1 MSDSEKK
8 SMLCPSCR
16 KLISSY
22 EERCPYC
29 GISNPGSRWKKML
42 PTHIL
47 RNPQDM
53 IKVIIAAN
61 VVLYALT
68 ILLNPSKMGFS
79 MNPLTFLSPSNN
91 SLFLLGATGTIP
103 IDRLHWWW
111 TLVSASYLHGGLLH
125 IFFNM
130 MALRQLGPFVINEYG
145 LNRFFTIYTLTGI
158 AGFYVSYLAGIP
170 FTIGASASLCGLIG
184 ATLYYGKSR
193 GGFYGDA
200 IFKQVMGWVVF
211 LALFG
216 FLIPGI
222 NNWGHGGSI
231 VSGLLL
237 GFLMG
242 YNEKKMESHL
252 HRMLALGCVFLT
264 VAILF
269 WAVFH
274 AVYIIFFSP

>member
-1 MSDSEKK
+1 MMPYSEKK

-29 GISNPGSRWKKML
+29 GIPNPGSRWKKSL

-53 IKVIIAAN
+53 ILIIIIVN

-68 ILLNPSKMGFS
+68 ILFNPSKMGMS

-91 SLFLLGATGTIP
+91 SLFLFGATGTIP

-111 TLVSASYLHGGLLH
+111 TLLSASYLHGGLLH

-130 MALRQLGPFVINEYG
+130 MALRQLGPFVIHEYG
-145 LNRFFTIYTLTGI
+145 LNRFVTIYTLTGI

-200 IFKQVMGWVVF
+200 IFKQVMGWVLF

-216 FLIPGI
+216 FLVPGI
-222 NNWGHGGSI
+222 NNWGHGGGI
-231 VSGLLL
+231 VSGLIL
-237 GFLMG
+237 GFLLG
-242 YNEKKMESHL
+242 YNENRVESFL
-252 HRMLALGCVFLT
+252 HRALSVGCIVLT
-264 VAILF
+264 VAVLL
-269 WAVFH
+269 WAVLH
-274 AVYIIFFSP
+274 AAYIIFFS

>member
-1 MSDSEKK
+1 MSYSEKK

-22 EERCPYC
+22 EERCPCC
-29 GISNPGSRWKKML
+29 GISNPGSRWKKSL
-42 PTHIL
+42 PARIL
-47 RNPQDM
+47 NNPQDM
-53 IKVIIAAN
+53 IKIIIYTN
-61 VVLYALT
+61 IVFYALT
-68 ILLNPSKMGFS
+68 ILLNPSKMGIS

-91 SLFLLGATGTIP
+91 SLFLFGATGTIP
-103 IDRLHWWW
+103 IDRLDWWW

-130 MALRQLGPFVINEYG
+130 MALRQLGPFVIHEYG

-170 FTIGASASLCGLIG
+170 FTIGASASICGLIG

-200 IFKQVMGWVVF
+200 IFKQVMGWVIF
-211 LALFG
+211 LGIFG
-216 FLIPGI
+216 FIVPGI
-222 NNWGHGGSI
+222 NNWGHGGGI

-237 GFLMG
+237 GFILG
-242 YNEKKMESHL
+242 YNESKMESQL
-252 HRMLALGCVFLT
+252 HRTLALGCIFLT
-264 VAILF
+264 AGILL
-269 WAVFH
+269 WAVLH
-274 AVYIIFFSP
+274 AVYIIFFSN